1 VGAKFNEDLCT
12 EGGAAGSDQAQKF
25 KKIQQPECMAVERKA
40 QDGGPAVDEWIEL
53 KARTRQA

>member
-40 QDGGPAVDEWIEL
+40 QDGDRLLMNG
-53 KARTRQA
+53 